1 MTVLGIGLDLVE
13 LDRFRRLY
21 GDFDPDVLDRCFTAG
36 EQAAVGTGTDRLTRL
51 AARFAAKEAVLK
63 TIGGLRDGIA
73 LTDIEIVS
81 DGWSPPVAHLSGGAL
96 AAAQARGIT
105 RWQISLT
112 HGAHSAAAVALACST
127 DPR

>member
-1 MTVLGIGLDLVE
+1 
-13 LDRFRRLY
+13 
-21 GDFDPDVLDRCFTAG
+21 VLDRCFTAG
-36 EQAAVGTGTDRLTRL
+36 EQTAVGTGTDRLTRL

-63 TIGGLRDGIA
+63 TIGGLQDGVA

-81 DGWSPPVAHLSGGAL
+81 DGRSPPVARLSGGAL

-105 RWQISLT
+105 SWQISLT